1 MSDES
6 NSPAAAMF
14 DKALDLAEKH
24 LLEAMKEGGPLS
36 AYVAVAMIEAAVNQA
51 VEQTSH
57 EDVIGMLR
65 DLADQIEADA
75 ENPDED

>member
-14 DKALDLAEKH
+14 DKALDIAEKH

-36 AYVAVAMIEAAVNQA
+36 AYVAVAMIEAAVNQS

-65 DLADQIEADA
+65 DLADQIEADM
-75 ENPDED
+75 EDPDED